1 MVLYCLGL
9 AIPFLLVALLADRLG
24 GVLRS
29 INRHLRVISIVAGV
43 ILFVFGLLMATGQL
57 TVLSG
62 LSFQS
67 PFNL

>member
-1 MVLYCLGL
+1 MSTAIASFLCGL
-9 AIPFLLVALLADRLG
+9 IFG
-24 GVLRS
+24 
-29 INRHLRVISIVAGV
+29 
-43 ILFVFGLLMATGQL
+43 FGLLMATGQL

>member
-1 MVLYCLGL
+1 MILYCLGL
-9 AIPFLLVALLADRLG
+9 AIPFLLVAVLADRLQ
-24 GVLRS
+24 GVLRAV
-29 INRHLRVISIVAGV
+29 NRHLRVISIAAGV
-43 ILFVFGLLMATGQL
+43 VLFAFGLLMATGQL

>member
-1 MVLYCLGL
+1 
-9 AIPFLLVALLADRLG
+9 
-24 GVLRS
+24 VLRS
-29 INRHLRVISIVAGV
+29 INRHLRVISIVAGA

-57 TVLSG
+57 TVLSA